1 MQKPTLPKGTRD
13 FGPEETAKRQYIIAR
28 IESNFQTY
36 GFTKIETPTLENLS
50 VLTGKY
56 GDEGDQLLF
65 KVLNNG
71 DFSKDV
77 TAADLENGPG
87 SILPKIAKRGL
98 RYDLTVPFARF
109 VVMHRNDLTFPF
121 KRYQIQ
127 PVWRGDRPQK
137 GRYQEFYQCDVDI
150 IGTRSIWNEA
160 ELTLLIHDVF
170 RDLGLEDYQLKI
182 NHREILFGLAEWAGA
197 KDKEVPFCAIVDK
210 LDKIGAERVS
220 EELAALGCDE
230 GKLEKLLQL
239 ITTDGDNATR
249 LELMQGLLPNNA
261 ALQVLKEFLE
271 LLEKARDTPTKLQLD
286 WSLARGL
293 SYYTGMIFEVVPT
306 TVAMGSILGG
316 GRYDDLTGIFGLPDT
331 SGIGISFGL
340 DRIYDVMEELQLFP
354 SDTAEHLKVLITH
367 LDEDSFRY
375 GIKLLSELRQA
386 GVRSDIYPE
395 VSKVK
400 KQMSYANKLGVPFV
414 VTIGSQEI
422 EEGVFSLKNMLSGEQ
437 KKLSWQSIV
446 NELR

>member
-87 SILPKIAKRGL
+87 ALLPKIAKRGL

-150 IGTRSIWNEA
+150 IGTRSVWNEV

-170 RDLGLEDYQLKI
+170 KDLGLEDYQLKI
-182 NHREILFGLAEWAGA
+182 NHREILFGLAAWAGA
-197 KDKEVPFCAIVDK
+197 KSKEVPFCAIVDK
-210 LDKIGAERVS
+210 LDKIGPERVS

-230 GKLEKLLQL
+230 GKLEELLQL
-239 ITTDGDNATR
+239 ITTAGDNATR
-249 LELMQGLLPNNA
+249 LQLMEGLLPGNS
-261 ALQVLKEFLE
+261 ALRVLKEFLG
-271 LLEKARDTPTKLQLD
+271 LLEEARDTPTKLQLD

-316 GRYDDLTGIFGLPDT
+316 GRYDDLTGIFGLPDV

-354 SDTAEHLKVLITH
+354 DDTAEHLKVLITH

-375 GIKLLSELRQA
+375 GVKLLSELRQE

-400 KQMSYANKLGVPFV
+400 KQMSYANKLGVPYV